1 MGWGQLSGAKAPQ
14 RGQDRAVP
22 CCARVA
28 LPYQFQHVSILGT
41 DNDKGRTKAVKD
53 RLKDKAIIVIGS
65 GTGIGAATVRR
76 LAAEGARVCAADI
89 NLPAAQAVAADIA
102 AAGGDAFAV
111 YIDIADEASV
121 NAAVA
126 TAVERLGGLDGAH
139 VNAADLRVI
148 FQDSNALDVDMEVF
162 DRTLTVNLR
171 GHLLCTRAVLP
182 HLLQRGSGAIVYTTS
197 TAADAA
203 EAVRPCYAASK
214 SGLNALMRHVA
225 SRWGREGITA
235 NCVAP
240 GFVITAEMEA
250 GGQVPR
256 DFLDYALTQTPSTRL
271 GRSEDIAAM
280 VALLLS
286 EDGRWINGQVCN
298 VSGGSLMR

>member
-1 MGWGQLSGAKAPQ
+1 MNIETCVQKPETPLTHEVRRTGVARLHGPTYQV
-14 RGQDRAVP
+14 VP
-22 CCARVA
+22 TIKFFKRNIGEDSVR
-28 LPYQFQHVSILGT
+28 H
-41 DNDKGRTKAVKD
+41 
-53 RLKDKAIIVIGS
+53 RLEDKALVVVGA
-65 GTGIGAATVRR
+65 GTGIGAATARR
-76 LAAEGARVCAADI
+76 LAAEGARVCVADI
-89 NLPAAQAVAADIA
+89 NFPAAESVAADIMSS
-102 AAGGDAFAV
+102 GGNAFAV
-111 YIDIADEASV
+111 PVDIADEASV
-121 NAAVA
+121 NTAIG

-139 VNAADLRVI
+139 INAADLRVI
-148 FQDSNALDVDMEVF
+148 FQDSDALTVDMAVF

-182 HLLQRGSGAIVYTTS
+182 HLLKRGGGAIVYTTS

-203 EAVRPCYAASK
+203 EPTRPSYAMSK

-250 GGQVPR
+250 GGQVPQ
-256 DFLDYALTQTPSTRL
+256 DFIEYAKAQTPSTRL

-280 VALLLS
+280 VAHLLS